1 MIDANQD
8 QLVKELRRAH
18 DAKDFET
25 ANSIATQIKQLKSST
40 AIAENTSPSMSE
52 DEALVKL
59 REAHTAGDTSKA
71 AELAK
76 TIKTLRENPVAATT
90 DVETPVSPEPEKP
103 SFFWQQVKA
112 GATDFLFDVAPEG
125 VLRAIYE
132 IPELDDPSDISTWN
146 MGYRL
151 QQRLEPFKRDFYNFN
166 PEAQAETKLEQYI
179 GQGIR
184 GVASEGPL
192 VAVGARTL
200 AGVGVEALAS
210 FIASTTG
217 AVTYDAAKE
226 TALSL
231 GASETTAENTAQ
243 VLATVAGAGTQLS
256 RAVVGSAA
264 QRGSSSIKEAWKTRK
279 RVTETADA
287 AAEYVAAKEVEAVIK
302 NATKAQPDIDAVIK
316 ATTELQENFSGLVIP
331 PAAILADNPIY
342 RKNTSYLLKTD
353 PNFYADVKKS
363 LSDAVGVITARKEK
377 LFGVSGAAA
386 DAKIRQALP
395 ENYTVNIR
403 NAKKRVNLLDDAIHA
418 EVSKMRTAAD
428 VVDIGTRVDNM
439 MSAKVAAV
447 RAQLSPQYEKVINR
461 GIDEGI
467 KLPNTSVKRVY
478 DTVKLLKAED
488 VFASFPSLARA
499 VDAQWRPTVVKKQSA
514 GMGSLLTGRPGR
526 AITDVERHSAVSL
539 RELDSLKRNLNAAVR
554 KTTDPAQ
561 KRKLVE
567 VQKVLREEINKLPE
581 SFSKAYTDLDTAFY
595 KELGIPFSSAEL
607 AQLNSTRFK
616 SRAGAYL
623 TNPQHA
629 GEFLNFVGPDGI
641 PVVRDAVYMKM
652 QEAVFTKD
660 GDLDARNLAKFMRKN
675 KRLIDT
681 VPGLRDDLKNANTII
696 NKLTN
701 TKTKLDAQYNARS
714 SQLADGFFQGMAKK
728 SLSAVVNDIR
738 RSPEVNAKYL
748 RDVKNFEPETA
759 AMVRQGVRS
768 ELVQQAFD
776 ANINAVE
783 FIKENRQVFE
793 GWFSPQYL
801 KDVEALSQVS
811 DIIKKVEIDKLKFAI
826 DYRAS
831 DSLESAI
838 GVSSTQLQSVLR
850 DRITNFGTK
859 LAILGSKMN
868 TASASVKR
876 DNALRQLLLE
886 PDSLST
892 IRKNAEAYRLSNVTS
907 ADIPGFLKKTSKD
920 VGGSLVFAAA
930 KGGLFGLS
938 GAEQAQKEDNAQ

>member
-25 ANSIATQIKQLKSST
+25 ANNIAAQIKQLKSSMAVT
-40 AIAENTSPSMSE
+40 ENTSPSMSE
-52 DEALVKL
+52 EEALVKL

-71 AELAK
+71 TELAK
-76 TIKTLRENPVAATT
+76 TIKNLRENLTAAP
-90 DVETPVSPEPEKP
+90 DVEVPATPEPEKP

-112 GATDFLFDVAPEG
+112 GATDFLFDMTPDS

-132 IPELDDPSDISTWN
+132 IPEMDDASDLSTWN
-146 MGYRL
+146 TGARL
-151 QQRLEPFKRDFYNFN
+151 QQKLEPFKRDFYNFN
-166 PEAQAETKLEQYI
+166 PEAQAETKLQEYV

-192 VAVGARTL
+192 VAVGARSL

-231 GASETTAENTAQ
+231 GASEGTAENTAQ
-243 VLATVAGAGTQLS
+243 VLAMVAGAGTQVS
-256 RAVVGSAA
+256 RSIIGSAA
-264 QRGSSSIKEAWKTRK
+264 ERGSTSIKQAWETRK

-302 NATKAQPDIDAVIK
+302 NATKAQPDIDSVIK

-331 PAAILADNPIY
+331 PAAVLADNPIY

-363 LSDAVGVITARKEK
+363 LNDAVDVITARKEK

-386 DAKIRQALP
+386 DAKIRQTLP
-395 ENYTVNIR
+395 ENYTLNIR

-418 EVSKMRTAAD
+418 EVSKLRTSAD
-428 VVDIGTRVDNM
+428 AVDIGTRVDNM
-439 MSAKVAAV
+439 MSAKIAAV
-447 RAQLSPQYEKVINR
+447 RAQLSPQYEKLINR
-461 GIDEGI
+461 GIEEGI

-488 VFASFPSLARA
+488 VFASFPTLARA
-499 VDAQWRPTVVKKQSA
+499 INTQWRPTSVKPERVGTS
-514 GMGSLLTGRPGR
+514 SLLSGQPRR
-526 AITDVERHSAVSL
+526 IITDVEKHSAVSL
-539 RELDSLKRNLNAAVR
+539 RQLDSLKRNLNTAIR

-595 KELGIPFSSAEL
+595 KELGLPFSSAEL

-616 SRAGAYL
+616 SRAGTYL

-629 GEFLNFVGPDGI
+629 SEFLSFVGPDGI

-652 QEAVFTKD
+652 QDAVFTKD

-681 VPGLRDDLKNANTII
+681 VPELRAELRSANTLI
-696 NKLTN
+696 NKLAN
-701 TKTKLDAQYNARS
+701 TKAKLDAQYNARS
-714 SQLADGFFQGMAKK
+714 AQLTDGFFQGMAKK
-728 SLSAVVNDIR
+728 NLSAVVNDIR
-738 RSPEVNAKYL
+738 RSPDINAKYL
-748 RDVKNFEPETA
+748 RDLKNFEPETA

-776 ANINAVE
+776 ANTSAVQ
-783 FIKENRQVFE
+783 FIKDNRQVFE
-793 GWFSPQYL
+793 GWFSSQYL

-811 DIIKKVEIDKLKFAI
+811 DILKKIEIDKLKFAI

-868 TASASVKR
+868 TASASAKR

-892 IRKNAEAYRLSNVTS
+892 IRKNAETYRLSNITS
-907 ADIPGFLKKTSKD
+907 ADIPAFLKKTTKD
-920 VGGSLVFAAA
+920 VGGSLVFSAS

-938 GAEQAQKEDNAQ
+938 GAEQAQKDDNTQ